1 MVEYYSTEDK
11 IVINSIF
18 YNNSV
23 SNGPG
28 FRTVLFLQGCD
39 RKCCGCHNPQTWDIH
54 KGKIILVADLV
65 EMIVTN
71 SVMKR
76 ITISGGEPL
85 YQPSALR
92 KLLLSLNQYEFD
104 IALYTSYHRKEIP
117 EDIVKALNYLKTG
130 EYLCQRRTTT
140 HLYIGSD
147 NQIFENL
154 KEKRNGTG

>member
-1 MVEYYSTEDK
+1 MTEYDSIKDK
-11 IVINSIF
+11 IIINSIF

-28 FRTVLFLQGCD
+28 LRTVLFLQGCD
-39 RKCCGCHNPQTWDIH
+39 RNCSGCHNPQTWDIH
-54 KGKIILVADLV
+54 KGKIIDVSDLV

-85 YQPSALR
+85 YQLSALR
-92 KLLLSLNQYEFD
+92 KLLLLLNQYEFD
-104 IALYTSYHRKEIP
+104 IALYTSYSRDDVP
-117 EDIVKALNYLKTG
+117 EDIVRILNYLKTG
-130 EYLCQRRTTT
+130 KYLSQRRTTT
-140 HLYIGSD
+140 LSYIGSD

-154 KEKRNGTG
+154 KEK